1 MLIIILLM
9 IGAIAGQG
17 VIVCQDLV
25 LIPSSGKGA
34 FKSIP
39 VLQIGSPDLQNIS
52 MIHCTDGLEGYHG
65 MQRNQTDPKPEFRK
79 YLCIYYVTMCKNQ
92 PLRLKSKLL
101 SNILFVTLWHPESHA
116 GSSPVWIDVDHQK
129 SSLGKIWKQCWKNT
143 KTCDIMASHSS
154 SVFGQRS
161 PEAPPPLFP
170 ISVHNGNVE
179 ILCRWQH

>member
-1 MLIIILLM
+1 MAKTLTKYQLHIIACKRSCPVFCVMLIIILLM

-52 MIHCTDGLEGYHG
+52 MIHCTDGLEGYRG

-101 SNILFVTLWHPESHA
+101 SNILFVTL
-116 GSSPVWIDVDHQK
+116 
-129 SSLGKIWKQCWKNT
+129 
-143 KTCDIMASHSS
+143 
-154 SVFGQRS
+154 
-161 PEAPPPLFP
+161 
-170 ISVHNGNVE
+170 
-179 ILCRWQH
+179 